1 MRESVSIA
9 GTREQKLFEDGLDP
23 RHARLLVCAKDI
35 EEAHYLKEFG
45 VQLWDWDADKEDYQ
59 QSKIS

>member
-9 GTREQKLFEDGLDP
+9 GTREQKHFEDGVDP
-23 RHARLLVCAKDI
+23 RHVRLSVCAKDI
-35 EEAHYLKEFG
+35 EEAHHLEEFG
-45 VQLWDWDADKEDYQ
+45 VQLWDWDSDKKDHQ